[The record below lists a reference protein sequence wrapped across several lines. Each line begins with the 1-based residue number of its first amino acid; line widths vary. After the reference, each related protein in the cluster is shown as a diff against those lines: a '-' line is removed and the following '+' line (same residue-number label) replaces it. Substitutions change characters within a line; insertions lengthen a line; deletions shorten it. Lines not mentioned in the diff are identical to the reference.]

1 MARTSTIDDEELLD
15 RLSKVFRDA
24 GFAGAS
30 LAALSEASGL
40 QRASLYHRFPDGKE
54 QMARE
59 VLNAA
64 GAWLAA
70 NVLTPLRSDA
80 PPRERVAAITVRLKE
95 FYSGGKQ
102 ACLLNMLSSAQIHDG
117 PFTKQIKA
125 MFSALIDALA
135 GVLVDAGLGNAEAR
149 RRAERAVMLMQGSLV
164 LSRGMGTT
172 RPFKTFL
179 TMLPDELFAGT
190 RVRARSPGGGP

>member
-1 MARTSTIDDEELLD
+1 MARPATIDDDELLD

-59 VLNAA
+59 VLEAA
-64 GAWLAA
+64 GAWLDA
-70 NVLTPLRSDA
+70 NVLTPLRGNA
-80 PPRERVAAITVRLKE
+80 PPRERVAAIIARLKE

-102 ACLLNMLSSAQIHDG
+102 ACLLNMLSSAQIHEG

-125 MFSALIDALA
+125 MFNAFIDTLA
-135 GVLVDAGLGNAEAR
+135 AVLVDAGFKDAEAR
-149 RRAERAVMLMQGSLV
+149 RRAERAVMLLQGSLV
-164 LSRGMGTT
+164 MSRGMGST
-172 RPFKTFL
+172 RPFKSFL

-190 RVRARSPGGGP
+190 SKR